1 MRLVNSLSASGC
13 AHGAR
18 ILPSARLL
26 VALAAAAASGAPA
39 LAQPQPQPA
48 VPAAAPAGALLV
60 VERFEVT
67 GDNPLPAE
75 RTAEA
80 LRPYLGEHRSLDTLE
95 AAAAALEAILR
106 AQGYAFHR
114 VVLPAQRPQ
123 GGVVRLEVLRF
134 TLGEVRVSGNQFF
147 SSGNILRSL
156 PALQPGATPDVG
168 AMSRQI
174 SLANEHP
181 VKRVN
186 VTLRESKSADAVDAE
201 VQVRDAT
208 PVQVF
213 ATLAGNSRD
222 EYNLI
227 NRNTGYARL
236 TLGVQH
242 SNLFD
247 RDHAATFA
255 YTTSP
260 TKPDTVSQYA
270 GYYAFP
276 LYGLSGQVSG
286 YYLYSDT
293 NTGSLPVGGQPFN
306 VRGQGTFFGLKYTA
320 TLPRAADLTQLV
332 SVAIDERDFRSLVD
346 AAGVPLPGNPV
357 VTRPVSLRYQAR
369 AERAWGG
376 ATGYVEYA
384 VNAGGS
390 SSAEFAAARDGAT
403 ANWNAWRA
411 GADASVGAGRWVLSS
426 RLRTQ
431 YSSDLLISGE
441 QFGLGGATSVRG
453 LREREYGG
461 ERGFTLTVEGTGPA
475 LFAGLRP
482 AVFVDHGHAYL
493 RPGPNPVPGAL
504 VGGLSASSAGVGARW
519 NWQRTL
525 DVSADLAYVLRG
537 LPGTSGTPGT
547 PDGFVKLHL
556 TGTWRF

>member
-1 MRLVNSLSASGC
+1 MRGTHTLSFRVR
-13 AHGAR
+13 AR
-18 ILPSARLL
+18 ALRAARPSRALL
-26 VALAAAAASGAPA
+26 ALATVAALGAMPSVHAQPGASAASGA
-39 LAQPQPQPA
+39 A
-48 VPAAAPAGALLV
+48 VLLV
-60 VERFEVT
+60 VERFEVA
-67 GDNPLPAE
+67 GDNPLAAD
-75 RTAEA
+75 RTADI
-80 LRPYLGEHRSLDTLE
+80 LRPHLGEHRSLDSLE
-95 AAAAALEAILR
+95 AAASSLESALR

-134 TLGEVRVSGNQFF
+134 TLGEVRVTGQQFF
-147 SSGNILRSL
+147 SAGNVRRSL
-156 PALQPGATPDVG
+156 PALQPGSTPDVA

-186 VTLRESKSADAVDAE
+186 VTLRESKTADAVDAE
-201 VQVRDAT
+201 VQVRDSA
-208 PVQVF
+208 PLQVF
-213 ATLAGNSRD
+213 ATLLGNSRD

-260 TKPDTVSQYA
+260 TKPETVSQYA

-276 LYGLSGQVSG
+276 LYGISGQVSA

-306 VRGQGTFFGLKYTA
+306 VRGQGTFFGVKYTA
-320 TLPRAADLTQLV
+320 TLPRVADTTQLL
-332 SVAIDERDFRSLVD
+332 SLSIDERDFRSQVD
-346 AAGVPLPGNPV
+346 ASGVPLPGNPV
-357 VTRPVSLRYQAR
+357 VTRPVSLRYQVR

-376 ATGYVEYA
+376 ATGHVEYA
-384 VNAGGS
+384 ANAGGS
-390 SSAEFAAARDGAT
+390 SSPEFAAARDGAT
-403 ANWNAWRA
+403 ANWDAWR
-411 GADASVGAGRWVLSS
+411 GGFDASVGAGSWVMST
-426 RLRTQ
+426 RLRAQ

-461 ERGFTLTVEGTGPA
+461 ERGYTLTLEGTGPA
-475 LFAGLRP
+475 ILAGLRP
-482 AVFVDHGHAYL
+482 AVFLDHGYAYL
-493 RPGPNPVPGAL
+493 RQGPSPVPGAL
-504 VGGLSASSAGVGARW
+504 VGGLSATSTGVGLRW
-519 NWQRTL
+519 NWQRSL
-525 DVSADLAYVLRG
+525 DLSTDLAYVLRG

-547 PDGFVKLHL
+547 PDGFVKLHF

>member
-1 MRLVNSLSASGC
+1 MKDTTRRFDRARMC
-13 AHGAR
+13 AGG
-18 ILPSARLL
+18 
-26 VALAAAAASGAPA
+26 V
-39 LAQPQPQPA
+39 
-48 VPAAAPAGALLV
+48 AAPARALLALATLAAVAAATPAQAQSNAPATPTGAVLLV

-67 GDNPLPAE
+67 GDNPLGAL
-75 RTAEA
+75 RTAEV
-80 LRPYLGEHRSLDTLE
+80 LRTHLGEHRSLDTLE
-95 AAAAALEAILR
+95 AAAASLESALRE
-106 AQGYAFHR
+106 QGYTFHR

-123 GGVVRLEVLRF
+123 GGVVRLDVLRF

-147 SSGNILRSL
+147 SADNVRRSL
-156 PALQPGATPDVG
+156 PALRPGSTPDV
-168 AMSRQI
+168 ASMSRQI

-186 VTLRESKSADAVDAE
+186 VTLRESKAADAIDAE
-201 VQVRDAT
+201 VQVRDAS

-213 ATLAGNSRD
+213 ATLTGNSRD

-227 NRNTGYARL
+227 NRNTGYSRL

-260 TKPDTVSQYA
+260 SKPETVAQYA

-276 LYGLSGQVSG
+276 LYGASGQVSA

-320 TLPRAADLTQLV
+320 TLPRAADMTQLV
-332 SVAIDERDFRSLVD
+332 SVAIDERDFRSQVD
-346 AAGVPLPGNPV
+346 ASGVPLPGNPV
-357 VTRPVSLRYQAR
+357 VTRPVSLRYQVR

-376 ATGYVEYA
+376 ATGHVEYA

-390 SSAEFAAARDGAT
+390 SSAEFAAARNGAT
-403 ANWNAWRA
+403 ANWAAWR
-411 GADASVGAGRWVLSS
+411 GGLDASYAAGTWVLAS
-426 RLRTQ
+426 RLRGQ
-431 YSSDLLISGE
+431 YSGDLLISGD

-461 ERGFTLTVEGTGPA
+461 ERGF
-475 LFAGLRP
+475 
-482 AVFVDHGHAYL
+482 
-493 RPGPNPVPGAL
+493 
-504 VGGLSASSAGVGARW
+504 
-519 NWQRTL
+519 
-525 DVSADLAYVLRG
+525 
-537 LPGTSGTPGT
+537 
-547 PDGFVKLHL
+547 
-556 TGTWRF
+556 

>member
-1 MRLVNSLSASGC
+1 MRGSSRGQVSHRAR
-13 AHGAR
+13 GAEGSMAGGGR
-18 ILPSARLL
+18 RVLA
-26 VALAAAAASGAPA
+26 ALAALGALGAPA
-39 LAQPQPQPA
+39 VAFAQP
-48 VPAAAPAGALLV
+48 AASAPAGAVLLV
-60 VERFEVT
+60 VERFEVV
-67 GDNPLPAE
+67 GDNPLGAQ
-75 RTAEA
+75 RTAEV
-80 LRPYLGEHRSLDTLE
+80 LRPHLGEHRSLDTLE
-95 AAAAALEAILR
+95 AAAGALETALR
-106 AQGYAFHR
+106 ERGFTFHR
-114 VVLPAQRPQ
+114 AVLPAQRPQ

-147 SSGNILRSL
+147 SADNVLRSL
-156 PALQPGATPDVG
+156 PALQPGVTPDVG

-201 VQVRDAT
+201 VQVRDST

-213 ATLAGNSRD
+213 ATLTGNSRD

-227 NRNTGYARL
+227 NRNTGYGRL

-260 TKPDTVSQYA
+260 TKPEAVTQYA

-276 LYGLSGQVSG
+276 LYGLSGQVSA

-306 VRGQGTFFGLKYTA
+306 VRGQGTFFGVKYTA

-332 SVAIDERDFRSLVD
+332 SVSIDERDFRSQVD

-376 ATGYVEYA
+376 ASGYVEYA

-390 SSAEFAAARDGAT
+390 SNAEFAAARNGAS
-403 ANWNAWRA
+403 ANWDAWRA
-411 GADASVGAGRWVLSS
+411 GVDASYGAGAWILSS
-426 RLRTQ
+426 RLRGQ

-461 ERGFTLTVEGTGPA
+461 ERGYTLTLEGTGPA
-475 LFAGLRP
+475 LVAGVRP
-482 AVFVDHGHAYL
+482 AVFLDHGYAYL
-493 RPGPNPVPGAL
+493 RQGPNPVAGAL
-504 VGGLSASSAGVGARW
+504 VGGLSATSVGVGARW
-519 NWQRTL
+519 NWQRAL
-525 DVSADLAYVLRG
+525 DVSADLAYVVRG
-537 LPGTSGTPGT
+537 LPGTAGTPGT
-547 PDGFVKLHL
+547 PDGFVKLHF

>member
-1 MRLVNSLSASGC
+1 MTNIPRPRSRTHA
-13 AHGAR
+13 GAGAVDTR
-18 ILPSARLL
+18 GRTLL
-26 VALAAAAASGAPA
+26 ALATLAALAGVVPTA
-39 LAQPQPQPA
+39 LAQPG
-48 VPAAAPAGALLV
+48 APASTAGAVLLV

-67 GDNPLPAE
+67 GDNPLGAP
-75 RTAEA
+75 RTTEV
-80 LRPYLGEHRSLDTLE
+80 LRAHLGEHRSLDTLE
-95 AAAAALEAILR
+95 AAAAALESALR
-106 AQGYAFHR
+106 EQGYAFHR

-123 GGVVRLEVLRF
+123 GGVVRLDVLRF
-134 TLGEVRVSGNQFF
+134 TLGEVRVSGNEFF
-147 SSGNILRSL
+147 SADNVRRSL
-156 PALQPGATPDVG
+156 PVLQPGSTPDVST
-168 AMSRQI
+168 MSRQI

-186 VTLRESKSADAVDAE
+186 VTLRESKAADAVDAE
-201 VQVRDAT
+201 VQVRDAR
-208 PVQVF
+208 PLQVF
-213 ATLAGNSRD
+213 ATLLGNSRD

-227 NRNTGYARL
+227 NRNTGYTRL

-260 TKPDTVSQYA
+260 TEPQAVSQYA

-276 LYGLSGQVSG
+276 LYGASGQVSA

-320 TLPRAADLTQLV
+320 TLPRAADMTQLV
-332 SVAIDERDFRSLVD
+332 SVAIDERDFRSQVD
-346 AAGVPLPGNPV
+346 ASGVPLPGNPV
-357 VTRPVSLRYQAR
+357 VTRPVSFRYQAR

-390 SSAEFAAARDGAT
+390 SSAEFAAARNGASS
-403 ANWNAWRA
+403 NWDAWR
-411 GADASVGAGRWVLSS
+411 GGLDASYAAGTWVLAS
-426 RLRTQ
+426 RLRGQ
-431 YSSDLLISGE
+431 YSADLLVSGE

-461 ERGFTLTVEGTGPA
+461 ERGFTLTLEGTGPA
-475 LFAGLRP
+475 LFAGVRP
-482 AVFVDHGHAYL
+482 ALFVDHGYAYL
-493 RPGPNPVPGAL
+493 RQGPNPVPGAL
-504 VGGLSASSAGVGARW
+504 VGGLSATSAGIGARW
-519 NWQRTL
+519 NWQRSL
-525 DVSADLAYVLRG
+525 DVSADLAYVIRG
-537 LPGTSGTPGT
+537 LPGTTGTPGT
-547 PDGFVKLHL
+547 PDGFVKLHF